1 MDVQCNGKMPI
12 MLQMAFSSDRDA
24 FKAFLNLDDAE
35 QDRVIIAAGSV
46 NGVMEMRRFVS
57 DIGNVKTK

>member
-1 MDVQCNGKMPI
+1 MDARCNGKMPI

-35 QDRVIIAAGSV
+35 QDRVIITAIYGKDENA
-46 NGVMEMRRFVS
+46 R
-57 DIGNVKTK
+57 